1 MYLAILFIFHE
12 EQYITNSM
20 EISYIFLLKIK
31 KKHRS
36 GPWYVVLIYLN
47 NMDVCTLAISW
58 MKNKLLSPI
67 KVIRPQD
74 ILLHLEAIM

>member
-20 EISYIFLLKIK
+20 EIEDK

-36 GPWYVVLIYLN
+36 GPWCVVLINLN